1 MNSGMDAAVV
11 LNVSIADA
19 FLSRDQL
26 ASQDTA
32 ILRIA
37 IQSLKLILTFRV
49 DYCKGIGCSLFAPRQ
64 ATGHPTSAHVI
75 IQQCP
80 GREFRAS

>member
-19 FLSRDQL
+19 FLSRDKL
-26 ASQDTA
+26 ASQIAA

-37 IQSLKLILTFRV
+37 FQSLKLILAFRV
-49 DYCKGIGCSLFAPRQ
+49 DYCKGTGFLFLHRPQGMRYNS
-64 ATGHPTSAHVI
+64 GP
-75 IQQCP
+75 
-80 GREFRAS
+80 

>member
-19 FLSRDQL
+19 FLSRDKL
-26 ASQDTA
+26 ASQIAA

-37 IQSLKLILTFRV
+37 FQSLKLILAFRV
-49 DYCKGIGCSLFAPRQ
+49 DSCKGRLDLFRRSGRRPTIQ
-64 ATGHPTSAHVI
+64 HPLML
-75 IQQCP
+75 
-80 GREFRAS
+80 

>member
-19 FLSRDQL
+19 FLSRDKL
-26 ASQDTA
+26 ASQIAA

-37 IQSLKLILTFRV
+37 FQLLKLILAFRV
-49 DYCKGIGCSLFAPRQ
+49 DSCKGRLDLFFGAP
-64 ATGHPTSAHVI
+64 TGDQPFGIRSCYNSAAS
-75 IQQCP
+75 
-80 GREFRAS
+80 REGIPRE